1 MVSKL
6 LYKDFRTMAAEIIA
20 RPMFGWFWTGTHWSP
35 ADEFK
40 LSVLCEADADIEA
53 AADAIGRKPTSIAH
67 RARDTGLTL
76 PQQWSK
82 LIMPKRIRKPREAAV
97 GIMPYPYISKANSAN
112 ADLLAIDA
120 LVPKGMPE
128 HIRADVCQEVMIAI
142 LEGRTTL
149 EALRS
154 RKGTVSYFIR
164 RFYKDN
170 YEDSGRALS
179 FSVEDERSY
188 DEIASARGLKDDYHD
203 LRVITHATQ
212 LDAVWRDQVGRFRL
226 KMNDIGQFLSR
237 EEAEELLD
245 AA

>member
-1 MVSKL
+1 MSKL
-6 LYKDFRTMAAEIIA
+6 VYKDFRSMAAEMIA
-20 RPMFGWFWTGTHWSP
+20 RPRWGWYWTGTHWYP

-82 LIMPKRIRKPREAAV
+82 LITPKRILKPREAAT
-97 GIMPYPYISKANSAN
+97 GLMAYPYISKATAAN

-120 LVPKGMPE
+120 LIPKGMPE
-128 HIRADVCQEVMIAI
+128 HIRADVCQEIMIAI

-149 EALRS
+149 EALKS
-154 RKGTVSYFIR
+154 RKGTVAYFIR

-179 FSVEDERSY
+179 FSIEDDRSY
-188 DEIASARGLKDDYHD
+188 DEIASARGLKDDYHE
-203 LRVITHATQ
+203 LRVVTPATQ
-212 LDAVWRDQVGRFRL
+212 LDAVWRDQVGRYRFS
-226 KMNDIGQFLSR
+226 MNEAGQFLSR
-237 EEAEELLD
+237 EEAEEILN

>member
-1 MVSKL
+1 
-6 LYKDFRTMAAEIIA
+6 MAAELIA

-40 LSVLCEADADIEA
+40 LSVLCEADTDIEA

-76 PQQWSK
+76 PRQWSK
-82 LIMPKRIRKPREAAV
+82 LIMPKRALKPREAAT
-97 GIMPYPYISKANSAN
+97 GLMAYPYISKANSSS
-112 ADLLAIDA
+112 ADLLEINA
-120 LVPKGMPE
+120 LIPKGMPE
-128 HIRADVCQEVMIAI
+128 HIRADVCQEIMIAI

-154 RKGTVSYFIR
+154 RKGTVPYFIR

-188 DEIASARGLKDDYHD
+188 DEIASSRGVRDSYHE
-203 LRVITHATQ
+203 LRVVTPATQ
-212 LDAVWRDQVGRFRL
+212 LDAVWRDQVGRYRL
-226 KMNDIGQFLSR
+226 AMNDIGQFLSR
-237 EEAEELLD
+237 EEAEEILD